1 VLNEDGYPSSTTGY
15 EITVAMAIWR
25 SSKSTS
31 AEMIVG
37 LKSIGCYLPRQVAEY
52 GPYAFSDRW
61 VAPVQLANAGS
72 SRPFRRL
79 KGGFNNI
86 HVGCP
91 FRSNTNKRSKTAG

>member
-1 VLNEDGYPSSTTGY
+1 MPTFVNIIGTKMPTDRPIDGVDQTDVLMG
-15 EITVAMAIWR
+15 
-25 SSKSTS
+25 KSGIGHR
-31 AEMIVG
+31 EG
-37 LKSIGCYLPRQVAEY
+37 LLTLCLLGSL
-52 GPYAFSDRW
+52 